1 MLFFLF
7 GHGGGIGFFYG
18 VVGEGDVVRGAAADG
33 FAEDVGEGFGDVYVP
48 VQVVEV
54 DFEFSVF

>member
-1 MLFFLF
+1 MEFFFF
-7 GHGGGIGFFYG
+7 GHGGGVGFFYG

-33 FAEDVGEGFGDVYVP
+33 FAEDVGEGFSDVDVG

-54 DFEFSVF
+54 DGECSVL